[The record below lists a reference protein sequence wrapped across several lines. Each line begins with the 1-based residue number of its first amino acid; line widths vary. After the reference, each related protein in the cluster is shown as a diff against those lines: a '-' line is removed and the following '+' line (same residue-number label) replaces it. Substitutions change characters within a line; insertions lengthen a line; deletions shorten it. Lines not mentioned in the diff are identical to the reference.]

1 MYENILSRI
10 KEFDAIIIHRH
21 SRPDG
26 DAMGSQIGWREA
38 IKTTFPEKTVLAP
51 GDTSDR
57 YSFCGDVDLV
67 PDHLY
72 SEALVFVL
80 DTSEEYMISDRRY
93 AQGKYIIKIDH
104 HLTKGEFGNEQLVNT
119 EFESCAG
126 LVADIIFQ
134 TGMKL
139 NSQGAKALFAG
150 IVTDSGRFRYDSV
163 TSRTFEIVAKLLK
176 YDFQISEVYNNLYI
190 EELKTVRLR
199 AKFTLNFQLT
209 PANVAYMKNTA
220 RDIKDYE
227 SDVPTISRGMVN
239 TMSGIKGIDIWV
251 NFTEDETAK
260 TVIAEI
266 RSSKYNINDVAVKYG
281 GGGHQLASGATLK
294 SFEEADAMLTDLDA
308 IARTNQK

>member
-26 DAMGSQIGWREA
+26 DAMGSQIGLREA

-51 GDTSDR
+51 GDVSDR

-134 TGMKL
+134 TGLKL

-176 YDFQISEVYNNLYI
+176 HDFQISEVYNNLYI

-199 AKFTLNFQLT
+199 AKFTLSFQLT

-220 RDIKDYE
+220 KDIKEYE

-266 RSSKYNINDVAVKYG
+266 RSSKYNINEVAVKYG

-294 SFEEADAMLTDLDA
+294 SFEEADAMLLDLDA

>member
-1 MYENILSRI
+1 MYENILKRI
-10 KEFDAIIIHRH
+10 QEFDSIIIHRH

-26 DAMGSQIGWREA
+26 DAMGSQIGLREA

-72 SEALVFVL
+72 PEALVFVL

-163 TSRTFEIVAKLLK
+163 TARTFETVAKLLK
-176 YDFQISEVYNNLYI
+176 YDFPISEVYNNLYI

-209 PANVAYMKNTA
+209 PGNVAYMKNTA

-227 SDVPTISRGMVN
+227 SDLPTISRGMVN

-266 RSSKYNINDVAVKYG
+266 RSSKYNINEVAVKYG

-294 SFEEADAMLTDLDA
+294 SFAEADAMLADLDA
-308 IARTNQK
+308 MARTNQK